1 MRGNGTRLVWNSL
14 RSTLSEPSNRSDAVI
29 DETTWA
35 MMRFRFL
42 KPGAWMPRFLRQMS

>member
-1 MRGNGTRLVWNSL
+1 MVWNSF
-14 RSTLSEPSNRSDAVI
+14 RSTFREPSKRSEAVI

-42 KPGAWMPRFLRQMS
+42 KPGDWMPRFLRQMS